1 MSEIQEYLVAIAI
14 CSPLFFFIIAVAFRL
29 LDNSASIFL
38 DHDILVDAS
47 YVSGDVIREHIN
59 DSDDEKLKK
68 SLKRALLFRK
78 LHNFFM
84 ILMVISIPPV
94 VIACFFIFKWDLS
107 F

>member
-1 MSEIQEYLVAIAI
+1 MSELEEYLVAIAI

-38 DHDILVDAS
+38 KHDILVDTS
-47 YVSGDVIREHIN
+47 YVSGDIIKEHLHN
-59 DSDDEKLKK
+59 SEDKKLKK
-68 SLKRALLFRK
+68 SLMRALLFRR

-94 VIACFFIFKWDLS
+94 IIACFFVF
-107 F
+107 

>member
-1 MSEIQEYLVAIAI
+1 MSELEEYLVAIAI

-38 DHDILVDAS
+38 KHDILVDTS
-47 YVSGDVIREHIN
+47 YVSGDIIKEHIN
-59 DSDDEKLKK
+59 NSGDEKLKK
-68 SLKRALLFRK
+68 SLMRALWFRK

-94 VIACFFIFKWDLS
+94 IIACFFVF
-107 F
+107 